1 MQARNDIDG
10 GQQVSSSVLEGGGT
24 FSKKFTYEEY
34 KEEMEQYREG
44 KIPKPDPEDIQDPLY
59 YRKYA
64 HTLPPLECHFH
75 IPDNH
80 ELQCKNMKSNNERKI
95 FYGWNNLT
103 KFEEQGIVN
112 LKKRLEE
119 KGITLPPGY
128 DDRDYMKFCQAS
140 FYDIEKSSLKI
151 IEHFKWL

>member
-1 MQARNDIDG
+1 
-10 GQQVSSSVLEGGGT
+10 
-24 FSKKFTYEEY
+24 
-34 KEEMEQYREG
+34 MEQYREG